1 MVEDKTDKVN
11 QRIRLCVPD
20 KLSRH
25 LDIKKEKEK
34 KEKNDDDIS
43 WGQQEDVHIKNSKK
57 DAG

>member
-1 MVEDKTDKVN
+1 M
-11 QRIRLCVPD
+11 PD